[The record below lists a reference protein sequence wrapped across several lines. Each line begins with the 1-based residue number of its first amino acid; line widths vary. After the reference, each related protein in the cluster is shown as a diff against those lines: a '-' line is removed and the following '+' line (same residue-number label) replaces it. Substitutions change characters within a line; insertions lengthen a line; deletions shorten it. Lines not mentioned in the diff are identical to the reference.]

1 MPNGEDKRLNFVAK
15 VLDPVTNTYRPIYI
29 APDAT
34 NDIQGDVFLT
44 DSIAGSEDAAIGMK
58 AVTPKAVKTETDRLD
73 GEVDR
78 IDGEIAKLQSGLEV
92 ANPYRD
98 QTVGSTKDPIWLNN
112 GTFEQI
118 TGIDADKIT
127 SGTIDIARLPQGAL
141 ERLVPVAD
149 EAARFAL
156 TKKQVQLGDIVQQ
169 QDTKV
174 MYVVVDESKLN
185 EAAGYTE
192 FSAGLATKALKA
204 DVSDKL
210 GVGTIGSA
218 TQPIYLDSGVPK
230 PVNTAGGSGKTVNTV
245 PVVNR
250 DGVMEVGKYLDF
262 HEVDSTKDYD
272 ARLAVNNTNAR
283 TLTLPDESGTL
294 AIVRRCLVGQST
306 STADN
311 PWYKVATYET
321 SSTNIDTHISFY
333 VYQTKTDDVNGI
345 LNIRL
350 RTNNRPIKFQSPSI
364 TWSNAVNIDPNDFV
378 LAYPPSETTPCKAE
392 LWAKMSTAWN
402 AWVFTVIQESSRT
415 AVGSVASNWKLINKF
430 SAGDQAEITP
440 GYTQKVSTLSKI
452 KNTAVEADHA
462 AKATSADAATKLAT
476 PRAITLTGP
485 CTGTGNFDGS
495 APVSIPTTIAQI
507 TTADIDK
514 MFAGTYSADPAN
526 PKFVESEELK
536 YFVNIMKEKIAEA
549 VS

>member
-1 MPNGEDKRLNFVAK
+1 MPNGEDKKLNFVAK

-44 DSIAGSEDAAIGMK
+44 DSIAGSEDAATGMK

-218 TQPIYLDSGVPK
+218 TQPIYLDNGTPK
-230 PVNTAGGSGKTVNTV
+230 PVNVAGSTGKTVNIV

-262 HEVDSTKDYD
+262 HNVDSTKDYD
-272 ARLAVNNTNAR
+272 ARLQVNNANAR

-294 AIVRRCLVGQST
+294 AIVRRCLVGQSS
-306 STADN
+306 STTTN

-321 SSTNIDTHISFY
+321 SSANIDTLISFH
-333 VYQTKTDDVNGI
+333 VYQTMSDNVNGI

-350 RTNNRPIKFQSPSI
+350 RTNNPAKFQSPSI
-364 TWSNAVNIDPNDFV
+364 TWSNAVNIDPSDFV
-378 LAYPPSETTPCKAE
+378 LAYSPGETTPCKAE
-392 LWAKMSTAWN
+392 LWAKMSSAWN

-415 AVGSVASNWKLINKF
+415 AIGSVASKWKLISKF
-430 SAGDQAEITP
+430 SAGDQAEITS
-440 GYTQKVSTLSKI
+440 GYTQKISTLSKI